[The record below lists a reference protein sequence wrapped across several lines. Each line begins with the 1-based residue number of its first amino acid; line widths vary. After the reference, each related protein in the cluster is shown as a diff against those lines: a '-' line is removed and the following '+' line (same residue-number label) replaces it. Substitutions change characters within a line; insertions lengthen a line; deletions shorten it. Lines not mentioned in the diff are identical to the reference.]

1 MASQNTTRGANCETW
16 VQGRGG
22 IQEALSKR
30 WAQGH
35 ADQSQDLNTVL
46 DVVEIGAWFFL
57 LYLSNFFIIMTK
69 ILQRTTKRGG
79 RLFVSPQFLDPTGL
93 GRTL

>member
-1 MASQNTTRGANCETW
+1 MASQTTTRGANCETW
-16 VQGRGG
+16 VKGRGG

-46 DVVEIGAWFFL
+46 DEVETGARLFL
-57 LYLSNFFIIMTK
+57 LYVSNFFIIMTK
-69 ILQRTTKRGG
+69 ILERIT
-79 RLFVSPQFLDPTGL
+79 
-93 GRTL
+93 